1 MGDTINLDTT
11 KYAGEIIWSSRED
24 LPGVDRDV
32 YVRITPFDNDTG
44 VSDTIVFRLDNNNP
58 PVGKIDSVFGIK
70 RVTGSYKDTL
80 RFFFTVTDVEG
91 DTVFC

>member
-1 MGDTINLDTT
+1 M
-11 KYAGEIIWSSRED
+11 
-24 LPGVDRDV
+24 PGVDRYV
-32 YVRITPFDNDTG
+32 YVRIIPFDNDIG
-44 VSDTIVFRLDNNNP
+44 VSDTIVFRLDNNYP
-58 PVGKIDSVFGIK
+58 PVVKIDSVFGFK